1 MSMTSKTSTWDLE
14 RGSKKSA
21 VDASRK
27 DQTEAEYILQ
37 TGRRI
42 KPFFRWTTIKKR
54 LIKFLDELLTLSL
67 IGLFFGGIAIIMGGA
82 ALFESTILGFLF
94 GLALMFGSIGLCH
107 LYADRCP
114 RKENT
119 EESSNVPE
127 PIPTYSCSTDDP
139 KYIQEQELRRWNQR
153 MADAR
158 ARARRR
164 VPKGTKRMRQLN
176 AHIFDVTE

>member
-1 MSMTSKTSTWDLE
+1 MTYKTSTWDLE

-21 VDASRK
+21 RDASRI
-27 DQTEAEYILQ
+27 DQSETEYILQ
-37 TGRRI
+37 TGRRT
-42 KPFFRWTTIKKR
+42 KPFFRWTKIKRR
-54 LIKFLDELLTLSL
+54 LIKFLDELLTLTL
-67 IGLFFGGIAIIMGGA
+67 IGLFFWGMAIIMGGA
-82 ALFESTILGFLF
+82 TLFESTILGFLF

-114 RKENT
+114 RKENSDD
-119 EESSNVPE
+119 SSNVPE
-127 PIPTYSCSTDDP
+127 PIPTYSCTTRDP
-139 KYIQEQELRRWNQR
+139 KPIQEQELRLWKQR

>member
-1 MSMTSKTSTWDLE
+1 MSNKTSSWELKG
-14 RGSKKSA
+14 GSNKS
-21 VDASRK
+21 VGDASE
-27 DQTEAEYILQ
+27 QSQPAAEYILQ

-54 LIKFLDELLTLSL
+54 LIKFLDELFTLTL
-67 IGLFFGGIAIIMGGA
+67 IGLFFWGMAIIMGGA
-82 ALFESTILGFLF
+82 VLFESTILGFLF
-94 GLALMFGSIGLCH
+94 GLALMFGSGGLCH

-127 PIPTYSCSTDDP
+127 PIPTYSCSTDAP
-139 KYIQEQELRRWNQR
+139 QYIQEQELRRWKQR

>member
-1 MSMTSKTSTWDLE
+1 M
-14 RGSKKSA
+14 
-21 VDASRK
+21 
-27 DQTEAEYILQ
+27 
-37 TGRRI
+37 
-42 KPFFRWTTIKKR
+42 
-54 LIKFLDELLTLSL
+54 SL